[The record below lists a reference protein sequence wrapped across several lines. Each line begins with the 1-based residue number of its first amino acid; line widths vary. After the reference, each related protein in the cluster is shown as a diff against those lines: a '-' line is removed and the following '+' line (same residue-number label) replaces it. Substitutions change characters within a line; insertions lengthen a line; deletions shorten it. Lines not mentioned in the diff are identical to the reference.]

1 MLKRFLIIIIT
12 TLALTLNTLAGTD
25 GELILKKNKPSEIK
39 DCSEKFNRATFAF
52 NQALDGAIFKPVA
65 IVYKKLPSPLR
76 AGVGNSLDNLS
87 NLITIPNNVLQGDF
101 AKAGVNTGRFI
112 LNTTVGILGIFDV
125 AQQFGLEEYEK
136 EDYGQ
141 SLAKHGV
148 GPGCFIV
155 LPVLGPSTARDTIA
169 SVANFTGGDAWY
181 NVTVKND
188 TQYFSE
194 IDYYSSK
201 VTSGVDFRAK
211 NFNAIENLEKNSL
224 DFYASVKSLYLQDR
238 QQKILN
244 TKKIIETQNDSDW
257 EEIENK

>member
-1 MLKRFLIIIIT
+1 MHKKLLIIIIT
-12 TLALTLNTLAGTD
+12 TLALTLNVLAGTD
-25 GELILKKNKPSEIK
+25 GELILKKNQPSEIK

-52 NQALDGAIFKPVA
+52 NQVLDGAIIKPVA
-65 IVYKKLPSPLR
+65 IVYKKLPSTLR
-76 AGVGNSLDNLS
+76 TGVGNSLDNLS
-87 NLITIPNNVLQGDF
+87 NLITIPNNILQGDF
-101 AKAGVNTGRFI
+101 AKAGVNTGRLV
-112 LNTTVGILGIFDV
+112 LNTTVGIFGIFDV
-125 AQQFGLEEYEK
+125 AQHFGLDEYEK

-141 SLAKHGV
+141 SLATHGV
-148 GPGCFIV
+148 GPGCYIV
-155 LPVLGPSTARDTIA
+155 LPILGPSTARDTIA
-169 SVANFTGGDAWY
+169 SIANFTGGDAWY
-181 NVTVKND
+181 NVTVRND
-188 TQYFSE
+188 TQFFSE

-244 TKKIIETQNDSDW
+244 TKRIIETQDDSDW